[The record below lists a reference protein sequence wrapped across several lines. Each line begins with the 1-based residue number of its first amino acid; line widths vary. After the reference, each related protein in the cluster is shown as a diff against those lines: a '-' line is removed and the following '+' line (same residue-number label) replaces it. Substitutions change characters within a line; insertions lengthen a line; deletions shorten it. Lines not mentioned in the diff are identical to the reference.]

1 MSEGHCPAVPLERVL
16 EAELT
21 EIRLVREKRGISNI
35 GEPRPAAV
43 SPQAPIAGGA
53 EPADPPWENAADW
66 VKAVGDAHAAN
77 LVGVAFSGGGIRS
90 ATFNLG
96 VLQALAEL
104 KLLHRVDYLSTV
116 SGGGYIGGWLA
127 AWTKRLESFG
137 GFGEVQK
144 RLATNRVHQ
153 KDDKEPSPI
162 RFLRV
167 FSNYLTPKLG
177 IGGDTLA
184 MVGIYLR
191 NMLLNQV
198 IVLAVLTALLLV
210 PRLAEKWALAAE
222 NFPGIGW
229 YWLFIGIGL
238 LVVAFLIILY
248 NMAYLDCGDYGG
260 AQMTKQGWI
269 LVLAAAPLFFVAVLG
284 ALWQV
289 VRFYQ
294 TESGSHDDHLPY
306 GGTAVWG
313 AFWYGTI
320 WAVASFLGFVYRRW
334 LAKYLSRFSKWDADL
349 KGQDTKQATAPPASV
364 KMRTPGERLV
374 AGLRSIRDFLITLVG
389 AMGAGALAGWLY
401 ALLSDWTLCWTV
413 KAALTVGAPLV
424 IAIFLLAGALHIGLM
439 GITFHDPS
447 REWWGRLGGWL
458 LLWGIAWMAIFWVA
472 LYSPHFISHSAF
484 VERLAS
490 KYLTP
495 AWILATVG
503 SLLAGN
509 STATGTGKQTWKDV
523 VAKVGPYVFIAGLLC
538 WIAYGIDKVQQLSLF
553 KEYRDPEHA
562 PSLPLIHL
570 RWTSVNT
577 LWARLSAGADSV
589 MMNMSAHRLWW
600 AIILCIVI
608 ASLMACRVD
617 VNQFSLHLFYRNRLV
632 RCYLGAS
639 NEDRSPNQFTG
650 FDRHDDMPLK
660 DLRLKKGYD
669 GPYLIMNAS
678 LNLVK
683 GKDLAWQERKA
694 ESFVMTPQFCGFD
707 VWLEEQDSP
716 LLVKNRKE
724 KEAEKSL
731 AKGAG
736 AARVHGL
743 DRYGYRPTALYAFPP
758 PFDGPRLGL
767 AMGISGAAASPNMGF
782 YSSAPVAF
790 LMTLFDVRLGQWLG
804 NPRHCRTWKRATP
817 RIGLNYLLNELFAGT
832 NDEAAYVYLSDGGH
846 FENMGLYELVKRRCG
861 LIIVC
866 DAEADDCYGFKGLG
880 DAIRKCRIDL
890 GINIELDVT
899 DIKPP
904 KPGEPSKK
912 HCAIGT
918 IHYETVDKRMDKSA
932 GKPVEVSVPTGTII
946 YFKASLTD
954 DESTDIKN
962 YRTLH
967 PTFPHETTANQWY
980 TESQFESYRE
990 LGYHAVMTSMN
1001 SQTTA
1006 GTSSQVTY
1014 TPADATAAESASL
1027 AKSAIQA
1034 AEQAATKAETAKSAE
1049 LDEAAAESAIAA
1061 KAAMQAAEQAAIQAA
1076 KANAIQAA
1084 ERKAIQAAEMT
1095 QAVGEAPW
1103 PDTADSEQTLKDKE
1117 VSKSGQL
1124 SKQLKG
1130 ALDRFGFDTSRL
1142 T

>member
-43 SPQAPIAGGA
+43 PPQAPIAGGA

-198 IVLAVLTALLLV
+198 VVLAVLTLLLLL
-210 PRLAEKWALAAE
+210 PRVVIDMVSLT
-222 NFPGIGW
+222 NGIQPHE
-229 YWLFIGIGL
+229 WLWPASGTL
-238 LVVAFLIILY
+238 LLLAFLVIIY
-248 NMAYLDCGDYGG
+248 NMSSLDLRGKYDQTWLTEQKWILPLVCGSLFVDAILASLLQVRDSQAKDLQYWHTAKWGAGIYAAVWFAVSAVALVFDRWTRPVSFWRSFGNFAIKVGG
-260 AQMTKQGWI
+260 A
-269 LVLAAAPLFFVAVLG
+269 A
-284 ALWQV
+284 
-289 VRFYQ
+289 
-294 TESGSHDDHLPY
+294 
-306 GGTAVWG
+306 
-313 AFWYGTI
+313 
-320 WAVASFLGFVYRRW
+320 
-334 LAKYLSRFSKWDADL
+334 
-349 KGQDTKQATAPPASV
+349 
-364 KMRTPGERLV
+364 
-374 AGLRSIRDFLITLVG
+374 
-389 AMGAGALAGWLY
+389 GAGALAGLLY
-401 ALLSDWTLCWTV
+401 AFLSQNWWHWCDR
-413 KAALTVGAPLV
+413 KALTFGAPLV
-424 IAIFLLAGALHIGLM
+424 LGIFLLAGVMHVGLM
-439 GITFHDPS
+439 GTVFHDPQ

-458 LLWGIAWMAIFWVA
+458 MLWGVVWMAIFWIS
-472 LYSPHFISHSAF
+472 LYFPDFVRKDEFIKNAAA
-484 VERLAS
+484 R
-490 KYLTP
+490 YLTP
-495 AWILATVG
+495 AWILTTLG
-503 SLLAGN
+503 SVLAGK
-509 STATGTGKQTWKDV
+509 STATGESGKQNWKDWI
-523 VAKVGPYVFIAGLLC
+523 AKVGPYVFITGLVC
-538 WIAYGIDKVQQLSLF
+538 WISWCIDKIEQKYFSSLIT
-553 KEYRDPEHA
+553 K
-562 PSLPLIHL
+562 PSE
-570 RWTSVNT
+570 
-577 LWARLSAGADSV
+577 ASAGVNASGYLNLWHSFTCW
-589 MMNMSAHRLWW
+589 MNYHPACP
-600 AIILCIVI
+600 AILICAGI
-608 ASLMACRVD
+608 AILMAWRVD